1 MNLDMAKDRAQKEEI
16 VEETVEAKPK
26 KKKLLLIVVILVVL
40 LAGGG
45 GAAWYF
51 MQGDQ
56 AHPAKEKTNKAAPPL
71 YEKLEQFTVNLAG
84 GERYLQVEISLKI
97 ADPKV
102 GEEIKLHMPEIRDVL
117 LRLLSSKQS
126 EELSSVEGKSK
137 LSEEIR
143 SRTNQVLG
151 IKSPQEGVLAV
162 LFSSFIIQ

>member
-1 MNLDMAKDRAQKEEI
+1 MAKDRAQKEEI
-16 VEETVEAKPK
+16 VEELVEAKPK
-26 KKKLLLIVVILVVL
+26 KKKFFLIVVILMIL

-45 GAAWYF
+45 AGWYF
-51 MQGDQ
+51 LQGDKTHS
-56 AHPAKEKTNKAAPPL
+56 AEEKTKKVVPPV

-117 LRLLSSKQS
+117 LRLLSSKQA
-126 EELSSVEGKSK
+126 EDISSVEGKRK

-151 IKSPQEGVLAV
+151 IKSPQNGVLAV
-162 LFSSFIIQ
+162 LFLAFIIQ